1 MKSRKPA
8 ERAVEQMR
16 GGIERLG
23 RLIAGSLLLLTSC
36 VSTPDYGQGLANG
49 ASALL
54 PVMDEDVPAFAMD
67 WAMRDEILPAL
78 DQSIDWIHRPH
89 ASKFFPIEGVTI
101 DRAQASLVRFRDLL
115 VNSGTKAS
123 FDRAIREEFTW
134 YKSAGWDG
142 RGGGVLFTGYCTPLL
157 EGSLTKAPGY
167 DHPLYALP
175 DDLIKDKAGKTLG
188 WKVGEATLPYPSRS
202 AIESAGF
209 LKGRGLE
216 LVWLSNPLDSFI
228 AHVNGSAFVR
238 LPDGSIARFGYAG
251 KNGAT
256 YVSLGKQL
264 IADGV
269 LPRDGLN
276 LQRIRD
282 WSVTASP
289 ALVNEYLNRNPSYV
303 FFQPIEGNPHGSLDV
318 PVTARRSVAT
328 DKTLFPR
335 ASIMFVDAELPG
347 AHAAERIP
355 MRQFL
360 FDQDTGGAIRT
371 AGRADLYIGIGPAAE
386 EMAGRIKTPGQM
398 YYLFLN

>member
-1 MKSRKPA
+1 MA
-8 ERAVEQMR
+8 
-16 GGIERLG
+16 GGL
-23 RLIAGSLLLLTSC
+23 ALLASC
-36 VSTPDYGQGLANG
+36 ISTPDYGQGLSDG
-49 ASALL
+49 AAALL
-54 PVMDEDVPAFAMD
+54 PVAGKDVPAFAMD
-67 WAMRDEILPAL
+67 WSMRDEILPAL

-89 ASKFFPIEGVTI
+89 ASKFFPIEGITI
-101 DRAQASLVRFRDLL
+101 DRAQASLVRFRELL
-115 VNSGTKAS
+115 VNSGTRAS

-134 YKSAGWDG
+134 FKSAGWDG
-142 RGGGVLFTGYCTPLL
+142 SGGGVLFTGYCTPLL

-175 DDLIKDKAGKTLG
+175 DDLIKDKAGNTLG
-188 WKVGEATLPYPSRS
+188 WQVGEATLPYPSRS
-202 AIESAGF
+202 AIENAGF

-269 LPRDGLN
+269 LPPEGLN

-328 DKTLFPR
+328 DKSLFPR
-335 ASIMFVDAELPG
+335 GSIMFVDADLPG
-347 AHAAERIP
+347 ARDAERIP

-371 AGRADLYIGIGPAAE
+371 AGRADLYMGIGPAAE
-386 EMAGRIKTPGQM
+386 EIAGRIKTPGQM
-398 YYLFLN
+398 YYLFLK

>member
-1 MKSRKPA
+1 MMTGKRSK
-8 ERAVEQMR
+8 RADAQKR
-16 GGIERLG
+16 GSMGILG
-23 RLIAGSLLLLTSC
+23 RVIVGSLALMASC
-36 VSTPDYGQGLANG
+36 VSTPDYGQGLAEG
-49 ASALL
+49 DAALL
-54 PVMDEDVPAFAMD
+54 PVAKEDIPDFALD

-89 ASKFFPIEGVTI
+89 AANFYPIEGVDI
-101 DRAQASLVRFRDLL
+101 NRAQASLVRFRELL
-115 VNSGTKAS
+115 VNSRTKAT

-175 DDLIKDKAGKTLG
+175 HDLVKDKAGKTLG
-188 WKVGEATLPYPSRS
+188 WKIGEATLPYPSRS
-202 AIESAGF
+202 AIENAGF

-228 AHVNGSAFVR
+228 AHVNGSAFIR

-264 IADGV
+264 IADGI
-269 LPRDGLN
+269 LPRAGLN
-276 LQRIRD
+276 LQRIRE
-282 WSVTASP
+282 WSITASP
-289 ALVNEYLNRNPSYV
+289 AIVNEYLNRNPSYV

-335 ASIMFVDAELPG
+335 GSIMFVDADLPG
-347 AHAAERIP
+347 ARNEERIP
-355 MRQFL
+355 MQQFL

-371 AGRADLYIGIGPAAE
+371 AGRADLYMGIGPAAE
-386 EMAGRIKTPGQM
+386 QMAGRIKTPGQM
-398 YYLFLN
+398 YYLFLK